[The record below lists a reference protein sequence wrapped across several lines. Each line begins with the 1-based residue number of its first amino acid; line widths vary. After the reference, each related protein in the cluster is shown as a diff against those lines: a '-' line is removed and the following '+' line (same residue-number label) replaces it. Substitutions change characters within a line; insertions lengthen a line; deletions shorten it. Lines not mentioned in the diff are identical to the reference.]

1 MPQEPWPEL
10 VLEEWRATRDTLHM
24 WMQVVGKIRLF
35 RSDSENHYWHVAL
48 YVTPRGLTTA
58 VIPDGARTFS
68 IEFDFLEHSL
78 SIITSDGMVAGFPLE
93 PMAVADFYA
102 RLMEALG
109 RLGIEVRITTFPV
122 ETDITEKFD
131 EDRVHASYDPDAVS
145 RVHRILVQV
154 DRVLRRFRGEF
165 MGKQSPVH
173 FFWGAFDLAL
183 TRFSGRRAP
192 EKPDADSVTRE
203 SYSHEV
209 HSVGWW
215 PGSGEMTEAAFYAY
229 AAPPP
234 EGFATARVE
243 PAAARWSDTLGE
255 FVLPYEAV
263 RTADDPEEAILAFC
277 RSTWN
282 AAARLGGWD
291 RTALERRPR

>member
-1 MPQEPWPEL
+1 MPHTPWPEL
-10 VLEEWRATRDTLHM
+10 VLDEWRATRDTLHM

-35 RSDSENHYWHVAL
+35 RSDPENHFWHVAL
-48 YVTPRGLTTA
+48 YVTPRGLTTS

-68 IEFDFLEHSL
+68 IEFDFLEHAL
-78 SIITSDGMVAGFPLE
+78 SITTSDGMVAGFPLE

-102 RLMEALG
+102 RLMDALG

-122 ETDITEKFD
+122 ETDIKERFD
-131 EDRVHASYDPDAVS
+131 EDRVHISYDPEAVC
-145 RVHRILVQV
+145 RVHQILVHV

-165 MGKQSPVH
+165 IGKQSPVH
-173 FFWGAFDLAL
+173 FFWGAFDMAS

-192 EKPDADSVTRE
+192 ERPDADRVTRE

-209 HSVGWW
+209 YSVGWW

-229 AAPPP
+229 AAPAP
-234 EGFATARVE
+234 EGFSTAAVE
-243 PAAARWSDTLGE
+243 PAAARWSDALGE
-255 FVLPYEAV
+255 FLLPYEAV

-282 AAARLGGWD
+282 AAATLGKWD
-291 RTALERRPR
+291 RAALERGRG